1 MNRSRSPN
9 LRLMLSWLRG
19 QPWIPGFIRRLPVRV
34 RSAVARAVAIV
45 FIATFGVAIYFG
57 GTGSRLHQLPNREVL
72 IDVFFRTAFVPVIVL
87 LIAWYIA
94 SLKHAPARAREY
106 VFLNSLPLSSDDIHQ
121 LFLVSGL
128 CGFLWV
134 PFAMAVLLSALAVA
148 APVSFLIRLIG
159 LMLGAYVLLQI
170 AGITLQL
177 VVSLW
182 RANGK
187 SVRFPDKNSPL
198 IQLVV
203 VMAYAVMPVIWTLY
217 PRQIT
222 GESFWVV
229 VVTCALAAIAL
240 VAVSRRIFARC
251 HRTNVVLGAMAT
263 MGGRSRMGYRVWARV
278 LGAASVSLKSNPLL
292 VRNLVRSTRETAIVP
307 RLVLAS
313 FFVALSFLMAMNNE
327 SVRDMVAVLSGA
339 FYVYAFFVV
348 VKAMDRVEEEE
359 EPPALI
365 YSLPVTTA
373 QLYLS
378 LFVPT
383 MGWLAAIALVQA
395 ILVILAGGGVAL
407 AGRFLLKAVL
417 VAAVLCGI
425 SASAAVSGYPG
436 RRNVLKRFLA
446 CMLVLAVAVVIFYNV
461 WLIAITAVSSLSLL
475 LLLRKRL
482 YRT

>member
-9 LRLMLSWLRG
+9 LHLILSWLRG
-19 QPWIPGFIRRLPVRV
+19 QSWIPGVIWRLPARV
-34 RSAVARAVAIV
+34 RSTATRAAAVALIVA
-45 FIATFGVAIYFG
+45 FGLAIYFG

-72 IDVFFRTAFVPVIVL
+72 IDVFFRTAFVPIIVL

-94 SLKHAPARAREY
+94 SLKLASARAREY
-106 VFLNSLPLSSDDIHQ
+106 VFLNSLPLSSDDIHR

-134 PFAMAVLLSALAVA
+134 PFSMAVLLSALAVA

-159 LMLGAYVLLQI
+159 LTLGAYVLLQI
-170 AGITLQL
+170 AAITLQL
-177 VVSLW
+177 AVSLW

-203 VMAYAVMPVIWTLY
+203 VMAYAAMPAIWTLY
-217 PRQIT
+217 PQQIT
-222 GESFWVV
+222 GESFWAVM
-229 VVTCALAAIAL
+229 VTCALAAIAL
-240 VAVSRRIFARC
+240 VAVSRRIFGRC
-251 HRTNVVLGAMAT
+251 HRTNVVLGAMT
-263 MGGRSRMGYRVWARV
+263 TRDGSSRMGYRVWARV
-278 LGAASVSLKSNPLL
+278 LGTVSVSLKSNPLL
-292 VRNLVRSTRETAIVP
+292 VRNMVRSTRETAIVP

-313 FFVALSFLMAMNNE
+313 FFVALSFLIAMNNE
-327 SVRDMVAVLSGA
+327 SIRDMVTVLSGA

-378 LFVPT
+378 VFVPM
-383 MGWLAAIALVQA
+383 MGWLVTIALVQA

-407 AGRFLLKAVL
+407 AGRFLLRAVL

-446 CMLVLAVAVVIFYNV
+446 CMLVLAVSVVLFYKV
-461 WLIAITAVSSLSLL
+461 RLIAMAAVSSLSLL
-475 LLLRKRL
+475 LLVRKRL